1 MEVKQQ
7 SKLTLTTVDIVNL
20 SFVAQKPNDGLGEIN
35 LQIVPKVF
43 FPPDHPDSFGI
54 HFDVALDYPDFFN
67 LSLTAVGGFILES
80 GLSEIEKKSFINMNA
95 PAIMFPYVR
104 SFIATLTANMGK
116 STSALTI
123 PPHFFG
129 GDLEVISPNEVL

>member
-43 FPPDHPDSFGI
+43 FQPDHPASFGS
-54 HFDVALDYPDFFN
+54 HFDVALD
-67 LSLTAVGGFILES
+67 
-80 GLSEIEKKSFINMNA
+80 
-95 PAIMFPYVR
+95 
-104 SFIATLTANMGK
+104 
-116 STSALTI
+116 
-123 PPHFFG
+123 
-129 GDLEVISPNEVL
+129 